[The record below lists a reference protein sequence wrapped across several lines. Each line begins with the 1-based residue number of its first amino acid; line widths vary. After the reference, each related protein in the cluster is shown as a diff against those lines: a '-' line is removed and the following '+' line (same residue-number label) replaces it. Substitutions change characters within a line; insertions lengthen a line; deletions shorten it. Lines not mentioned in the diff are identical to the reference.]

1 MYVDLLIHFV
11 FHFWQLEKQEMQKK
25 NIASIVV
32 LVLTDKTRIHLRSAS
47 VRTYTVFTT
56 GFPRFLSIRG
66 ARGLLA
72 LNQVLI

>member
-32 LVLTDKTRIHLRSAS
+32 LVLTDKTRIHLRFAS

-56 GFPRFLSIRG
+56 GFPRFLSIRR
-66 ARGLLA
+66 ARDY
-72 LNQVLI
+72 

>member
-25 NIASIVV
+25 NIASIAV